1 MYLQHSALLG
11 RIRWPHIAV
20 LAGVA
25 LAGGLM
31 ATPASATASGTW
43 THRPGER
50 GAVHPLTSQVLE
62 VRVLRIPRRRSS

>member
-20 LAGVA
+20 LAAVA

-31 ATPASATASGTW
+31 ATPASAAVSGTW
-43 THRPGER
+43 TLTGNLHTNRE
-50 GAVHPLTSQVLE
+50 ALTSQV
-62 VRVLRIPRRRSS
+62 ISTWAARR

>member
-20 LAGVA
+20 LAAVA

-50 GAVHPLTSQVLE
+50 GAVHPLTRQVISTWAA
-62 VRVLRIPRRRSS
+62 RC